1 MKIRVSECLR
11 GTQKF
16 TDSVFLSFFVSFS
29 VVRGKNGCS
38 LCLANYQVS
47 PATAGCPLW
56 LILLR
61 IPTAFCSYLQN
72 FKVFYIF
79 SFKIL
84 QMFSNRVYS
93 VVIEV
98 I

>member
-1 MKIRVSECLR
+1 MKMRVSECLR

-47 PATAGCPLW
+47 PATAG
-56 LILLR
+56 
-61 IPTAFCSYLQN
+61 
-72 FKVFYIF
+72 
-79 SFKIL
+79 
-84 QMFSNRVYS
+84 
-93 VVIEV
+93 
-98 I
+98 